1 MSGQKCYV
9 DFYFQIRIVF
19 LKILIVKYKSP
30 LNANAKP
37 IYNLFRLDA
46 NFWNI
51 LKKLILQGHIFM
63 AKFTQSLLSKVC
75 SPGFLSPC
83 CDVSPPGVV
92 WPLAPAQATGAG
104 AASEDWAEPEPERRR
119 EWTLMSNINQGLK
132 PEPQPRPQNGSMGTH
147 LKLRI
152 QAGNVKAFYSWN
164 KSRTYVSSEVH
175 HAKLNQW
182 SSD

>member
-1 MSGQKCYV
+1 MPMQNQY
-9 DFYFQIRIVF
+9 
-19 LKILIVKYKSP
+19 KIF
-30 LNANAKP
+30 
-37 IYNLFRLDA
+37 FRLDA

-51 LKKLILQGHIFM
+51 LKNLYFKATFSWP
-63 AKFTQSLLSKVC
+63 SLHKVLYLK
-75 SPGFLSPC
+75 SPGFPSPC